1 VRIRPR
7 STFEAPA
14 VSPINQLS
22 AWLTSA

>member
-14 VSPINQLS
+14 LSPSNQLS